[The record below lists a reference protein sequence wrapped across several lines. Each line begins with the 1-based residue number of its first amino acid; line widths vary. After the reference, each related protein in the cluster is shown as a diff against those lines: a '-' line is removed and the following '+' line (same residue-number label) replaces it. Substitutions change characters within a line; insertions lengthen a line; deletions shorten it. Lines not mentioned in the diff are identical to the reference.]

1 MILPRFLIA
10 FACLLPTGQGALH
23 EENFDREPANWEGIN
38 NRNAHF
44 EARTVVQDFGYSP
57 HTQHAGIAPGEVGGK
72 LNPAGEPAYY
82 AFRLPSPLT
91 LDSEMRAEGTLF
103 IAPGAGHVL
112 LGFFNPQS
120 LNEWRTANSLVIRIN
135 SRGQSSHFHFE
146 YCTSK
151 WRANAGVIGEIVPG
165 ERITAKEIP
174 NGQKL
179 HWKLRYD
186 QSAPGTITFT
196 LGENSATCQ
205 VQSEHRA
212 DSATFTH
219 FGIMPI
225 PKTWDSPG
233 EMWIDDL
240 MINGKMFD
248 FAKDPGWEEL
258 RNRRTYTTT
267 DTRPKFDF
275 GWSATH
281 HATGKN
287 AGEFGGLIFRGDCRE
302 PARMASYGA
311 RIGPLRL
318 GAPFEAR
325 GRVCMLRGISDATAA
340 IGFYNSTESMRT
352 NSSQQHSIPLGFLGI
367 NIEGPSS
374 EGFFFY
380 PVCRV
385 EQGTS
390 VVPRNYREAPRIFPD
405 GKSHTWSLR
414 YDPANN
420 GSVRVTLD
428 EQTFTM
434 ELPAGSR
441 TMTFD
446 RFGICTTWIDGNS
459 VSVFF
464 DDLVYTAT
472 QE

>member
-1 MILPRFLIA
+1 MIPRAIFICCALTLA
-10 FACLLPTGQGALH
+10 DVRGALR
-23 EENFDREPANWEGIN
+23 EENFDLEPANWEGIN

-44 EARTVVQDFGYSP
+44 EAKNVVQDFGYSP
-57 HTQHAGIAPGEVGGK
+57 RTQHAGGGPGEVGGK
-72 LNPAGEPAYY
+72 LNPAGEPAFY
-82 AFRLPSPLT
+82 AYRLPSALT
-91 LDSEMRAEGTLF
+91 FDSEMHAEGSMF
-103 IAPGAGHVL
+103 IPQGPGHVL
-112 LGFFNPQS
+112 LGFFNPQT
-120 LNEWRTANSLVIRIN
+120 LNEWRTANSLIIRIN
-135 SRGQSSHFHFE
+135 SRGESSHFHFE
-146 YCTSK
+146 YGTSK

-165 ERITAKEIP
+165 ERISAKEVP
-174 NGQKL
+174 NGQKFR
-179 HWKLRYD
+179 WKLHYD
-186 QSAPGTITFT
+186 PSASGAIAFT
-196 LGENSATCQ
+196 LGETTAICQ
-205 VQSEHRA
+205 VQPDHRA
-212 DSATFTH
+212 DGASFTH

-233 EMWIDDL
+233 EMWIDDV
-240 MINGKMFD
+240 MINGKAFD
-248 FAKDPGWEEL
+248 FASDPGWEGF

-267 DTRPKFDF
+267 DTRPRFDF

-281 HATGKN
+281 HAGKS
-287 AGEFGGLIFRGDCRE
+287 AGELGGLIFRGDCRE
-302 PARMASYGA
+302 PARMASYGD

-318 GAPFEAR
+318 DAAFEAR
-325 GRVCMLRGISDATAA
+325 GRVCMLSGISDATAA
-340 IGFYNSTESMRT
+340 IGFYNSAESMRSNT
-352 NSSQQHSIPLGFLGI
+352 SQQHSIPLGFLGI

-390 VVPRNYREAPRIFPD
+390 VVPGNVREAPRIYPD

-428 EQTFTM
+428 EQSFTM

-446 RFGICTTWIDGNS
+446 RFGICTPWIDGNS
-459 VSVFF
+459 VTVFF
-464 DDLVYTAT
+464 DDLVYTAQ